1 MNCEGPYLT
10 EGFLHNFCPCLDI
23 VFAPLELITRTSI
36 KIVEIVVTSE
46 PYLII
51 NHFKKYGIKEP
62 AVPNTLSHK
71 TSWRQNVNEKRKKFI
86 VTSLQ
91 YYQFQQD
98 GCKNRIFFREK
109 EVEYKRLVKY
119 LENLGYWENLLLS
132 WMKHLLIFIL
142 WVVIFTQEK
151 TPQQTFTCLEWTIA
165 TLEKGVK
172 YVQS

>member
-109 EVEYKRLVKY
+109 EVEHELAVKY
-119 LENLGYWENLLLS
+119 LENLGYWENLLLF
-132 WMKHLLIFIL
+132 WMNHLIFVL
-142 WVVIFTQEK
+142 WVFIC
-151 TPQQTFTCLEWTIA
+151 PEWTIS
-165 TLEKGVK
+165 TLEKSGK